1 MFASKII
8 WGKTTSVLKNSSS
21 TKTQSVTE
29 IKTNKA
35 TTKQA
40 SAPSSFKIRKL
51 KVQIT
56 LNKGTFKNGSNSI
69 IISDLGMSANIEKLG
84 PPDFGKASV
93 EIYNL
98 PRDVMERISTLAMMP
113 MYHNYNYINI
123 YAGDDYSGYTQVFAG
138 TIASAVAD
146 FNSQPDIK
154 MKIDARIGF
163 FGSITAQG
171 QNVVKGTQS
180 VASFVEK
187 QAEIAGFTFK
197 NEGVTASVKNAIFS
211 GSPIEQARQACEQ
224 VGAELVIDDD
234 KMILISNGSSVKGT
248 VPKLTASTGLI
259 GYPSMS
265 SNGISFKAVF
275 NPQLKFAGLVELK
288 TLVPKCTGQWRIT
301 KLSHK
306 LSSNLP
312 GDGSWESTI
321 TAYYPHMSGACGR
334 YV

>member
-1 MFASKII
+1 MSATKIV
-8 WGKTTSVLKNSSS
+8 WGKTTSVLKSAEQ
-21 TKTQSVTE
+21 KTRSVTE
-29 IKTNKA
+29 VKSTKLS
-35 TTKQA
+35 TKQA
-40 SAPSSFKIRKL
+40 TVPSSFKLRKL

-56 LNKGTFKNGSNSI
+56 LNKGSFKNGSNTI
-69 IISDLGMSANIEKLG
+69 MISDLGISANIEKLG

-93 EIYNL
+93 VIYGL
-98 PRDVMERISTLAMMP
+98 SRDVMEQISTLSLMP
-113 MYHNYNYINI
+113 MYHNYNYINVF
-123 YAGDDYSGYTQVFAG
+123 AGDDYSGYTQVFAG

-154 MKIDARIGF
+154 MKTDARIGL

-171 QNVVKGTQS
+171 QNVLKGTQS

-187 QAEIAGFTFK
+187 QAKAAGFIFK

-224 VGAELVIDDD
+224 VGAELIIDDD
-234 KMILISNGSSVKGT
+234 KMILIGNGSSLRGA
-248 VPKLTASTGLI
+248 VPKLTATTGLI

-275 NPQLKFAGLVELK
+275 NPQFKFAGLVELK
-288 TLVPKCTGQWRIT
+288 TMVPKCSGQWRIT

-312 GDGSWESTI
+312 GDGYWESTI